1 MADLLQP
8 NRWRVT
14 DANDDPVPGAK
25 ALFYDS
31 GTTTPR
37 TVYSDIGGTIPHP
50 SPLVADANGVFAP
63 VFALGGTA
71 VKVVVTTSAD
81 VTLYTLDPVVKVPAS
96 SSTASA
102 IAFVPTTEVPETDV
116 QAAIE
121 YVRAELPDAGV
132 SDFAKSFLDD
142 ADAAAF
148 RATTGAQAADA
159 TLTSLSGLSLV
170 AGDILYATGA
180 DTLARLPKGAAR
192 QTLRMNAGATAPEWA
207 GPVFV
212 TFNGTGTLAILASSG
227 VSSVTDNRTG
237 VYTINFDPALP
248 DANYAVAP
256 STTANGAGFGAYVAS
271 ASNGGAPTTK
281 TASALRINVATDS
294 GTLTDSAFVS
304 VIIVR

>member
-25 ALFYDS
+25 ALFYDT

-63 VFALGGTA
+63 AFALGGTA

-81 VTLYTLDPVVKVPAS
+81 VTLYTLDPVVKVPAT

-148 RATTGAQAADA
+148 RTTTGTQAADA

-180 DTLARLPKGAAR
+180 DTLVRLAKGTAGQVLA
-192 QTLRMNAGATAPEWA
+192 MNSGATAPEWA
-207 GPVFV
+207 ASPLGVGQTWQNV
-212 TFNGTGTLAILASSG
+212 LASRSIGTSYQNTTGKPISVAVQCSG
-227 VSSVTDNRTG
+227 GSTSYIIQVSTDNSTWIDVSRSIQDGSEQRLTG
-237 VYTINFDPALP
+237 FAIVPNNHYYRIAAG
-248 DANYAVAP
+248 ANAP
-256 STTANGAGFGAYVAS
+256 NTWAE
-271 ASNGGAPTTK
+271 
-281 TASALRINVATDS
+281 LR
-294 GTLTDSAFVS
+294 
-304 VIIVR
+304 